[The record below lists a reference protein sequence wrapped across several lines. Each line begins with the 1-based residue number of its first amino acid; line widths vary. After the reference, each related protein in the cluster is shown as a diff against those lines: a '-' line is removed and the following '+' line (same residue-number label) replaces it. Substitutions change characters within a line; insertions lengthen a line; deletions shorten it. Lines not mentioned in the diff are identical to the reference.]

1 MPLTLVVYLSILGS
15 LRVKVQEWLSGC
27 GKKHCSANCCN
38 TEVKLL
44 KSLHDF
50 PKRFTSCNH
59 LIDASLTYN
68 DEDLDAWKCE
78 AKRWARVLFL
88 AVKKDHHLI
97 PLFTVCIFLI
107 MLYTNYDS
115 HNFSFYFFPS
125 LL

>member
-1 MPLTLVVYLSILGS
+1 
-15 LRVKVQEWLSGC
+15 
-27 GKKHCSANCCN
+27 
-38 TEVKLL
+38 L

-50 PKRFTSCNH
+50 PKTFTSCAC

-68 DEDLDAWKCE
+68 DEDLDAWECE

-97 PLFTVCIFLI
+97 PLFTVCICLI

-115 HNFSFYFFPS
+115 HNFLFLFFFS
-125 LL
+125 LVCYDLVYNCCVEDELTFWVR